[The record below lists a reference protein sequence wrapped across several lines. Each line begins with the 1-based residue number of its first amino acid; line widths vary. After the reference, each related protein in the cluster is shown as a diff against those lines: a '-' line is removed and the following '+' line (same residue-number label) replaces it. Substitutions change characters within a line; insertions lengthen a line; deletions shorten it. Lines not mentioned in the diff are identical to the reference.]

1 MKERL
6 DVILVKRGLAESRE
20 KAKAVLMAGN
30 VFVNGQREDK
40 PGTTFDESKIEQI
53 EVKGSSLKY
62 VSRGGLKLEKAMQ
75 QFPITL
81 KEKVCMDI
89 GASTGGFTDCMLHN
103 GASRGLSIDVGH
115 GQLAWKLR
123 QDERVVCMEK
133 TNFRYVTGEEIGE
146 EIDFGSVDV
155 SFISLTKIL
164 IPARNLLR
172 QAGQM
177 VCLIKPQFEAGRDK
191 VGKKGV
197 VREPQIHEEV
207 IHKVLDYADLIGFC
221 VRGLTFSPVKG
232 PEGNIEYLVWL
243 EKKEEIPADVL
254 ALTEADAEE
263 KLRQVMADGSGFS
276 WTEEM
281 QKLIAGTVKDAHA
294 TLDV

>member
-89 GASTGGFTDCMLHN
+89 GASTGGFTDCMLQN
-103 GASRGLSIDVGH
+103 GASRVFSIDVGH

-263 KLRQVMADGSGFS
+263 TLRQVMADGSGFS
-276 WTEEM
+276 WTEKM